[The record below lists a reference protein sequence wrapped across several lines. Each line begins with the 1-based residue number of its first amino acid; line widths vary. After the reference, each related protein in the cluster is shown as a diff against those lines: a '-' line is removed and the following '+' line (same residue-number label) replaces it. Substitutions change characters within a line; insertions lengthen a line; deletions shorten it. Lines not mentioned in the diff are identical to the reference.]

1 MNISTDYRLLH
12 TVCYVLMYYI
22 LGSQAIF
29 FPRSEERSIYYI
41 VLNRNGKEKVKWKN
55 IFHFNFPWYTEIHQI
70 SDLIDFSIYS
80 TVGSSPRI
88 GVLIISNHGNGL
100 KASERQK

>member
-29 FPRSEERSIYYI
+29 CPRSEERSIYYI

-55 IFHFNFPWYTEIHQI
+55 IFHFNFPWDPVLYLI
-70 SDLIDFSIYS
+70 SDLIDFSTVQYS
-80 TVGSSPRI
+80 SFSP
-88 GVLIISNHGNGL
+88 
-100 KASERQK
+100 KDW